1 MKFNPHNRRLL
12 MLSAVDTFYSAIN
25 MKPDNSRTSD
35 QVKAR
40 NAIGVALLQ
49 WADSQQEVA
58 QILNRDRSTVAHM
71 MLNHSDNL
79 KFWKGYE
86 KLYENATMIV
96 NNRLSASSKA
106 DKLADL
112 TKKIYLLEQ
121 EAAILRNEINS
132 IPTPQA

>member
-1 MKFNPHNRRLL
+1 
-12 MLSAVDTFYSAIN
+12 MLSSVDTFYSSIN

-79 KFWKGYE
+79 SFWKGYQE
-86 KLYENATMIV
+86 LYEKATLIV
-96 NNRLSASSKA
+96 DNRLSATSKA
-106 DKLADL
+106 DKLADI
-112 TKKIYLLEQ
+112 TNKIYLLEQ
-121 EAAILRNEINS
+121 EAAILRNELNS
-132 IPTPQA
+132 IPHPQS